1 MEAALVVPAAAAAA
15 AAALIGRCKG
25 ADRHQALAACSLL
38 PPCPPPPLQ
47 APGAE
52 TPASF
57 LPLTLGRL
65 AESLADVVAHYKLR
79 EVLGLGAGVGGHVMA
94 QLAAEH
100 PAVS

>member
-1 MEAALVVPAAAAAA
+1 MEVCCGASQPPSP
-15 AAALIGRCKG
+15 RC
-25 ADRHQALAACSLL
+25 LTS
-38 PPCPPPPLQ
+38 PPPPQ

-79 EVLGLGAGVGGHVMA
+79 EVLGMGAGVGGHVMA

-100 PAVS
+100 PAVSSVQ